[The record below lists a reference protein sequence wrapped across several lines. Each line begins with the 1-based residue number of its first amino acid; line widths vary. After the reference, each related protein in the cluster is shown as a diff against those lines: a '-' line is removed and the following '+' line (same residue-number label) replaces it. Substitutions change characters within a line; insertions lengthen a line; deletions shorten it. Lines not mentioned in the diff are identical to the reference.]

1 MRRNNFS
8 IRIVILILLACF
20 ITNIV
25 MAQKVSP
32 DTLTADQLNLYR
44 HKAVKMRNA
53 GIILASCGVGI
64 MATGYII
71 GVNYEPT
78 GTQDWTAVAIV
89 GISGMAGIAT
99 AVAGIPLWAI
109 GGNRKANAEF
119 YLLDTDEYKDLAVRT
134 RNTGRILTFSG
145 TAVAITGIVLY
156 ASAVDEHSSAIG
168 VITAMAGIATTIAGI
183 PIWVAGG
190 NRMVKADL
198 TLQTF
203 NIVPENSMAIGL
215 GITLSF

>member
-1 MRRNNFS
+1 
-8 IRIVILILLACF
+8 
-20 ITNIV
+20 
-25 MAQKVSP
+25 MAQKVNP
-32 DTLTADQLNLYR
+32 DTLTMDQLNLYK
-44 HKAVKMRNA
+44 HKAVTMRNA

-119 YLLDTDEYKDLAVRT
+119 YLLDTDEYKDLAVKT
-134 RNTGRILTFSG
+134 RNTGRILTFTG

-156 ASAVDEHSSAIG
+156 ASAVDENSSTIG
-168 VITAMAGIATTIAGI
+168 LVTAMAGIATTMAGI
-183 PIWVAGG
+183 PLWVAGG

-215 GITLSF
+215 GITLRF

>member
-25 MAQKVSP
+25 MAQKVNP
-32 DTLTADQLNLYR
+32 DTLTMDQLNLYK
-44 HKAVKMRNA
+44 HKAVTMRNA

-64 MATGYII
+64 IATGYII

-89 GISGMAGIAT
+89 GFSGLAGIAT
-99 AVAGIPLWAI
+99 AGAGIPLWAV
-109 GGNRKANAEF
+109 GGSRKDNAEF
-119 YLLDTDEYKDLAVRT
+119 HLLDIDEYRDIAVTT
-134 RNTGRILTFSG
+134 RNTGMILTLSG
-145 TAVAITGIVLY
+145 IGVAVTGIIIY
-156 ASAVDEHSSAIG
+156 ATAGDENGSALGLVTG
-168 VITAMAGIATTIAGI
+168 MVGIATTMAGI
-183 PIWVAGG
+183 PLWVAGG
-190 NRMVKADL
+190 NRMTKADL